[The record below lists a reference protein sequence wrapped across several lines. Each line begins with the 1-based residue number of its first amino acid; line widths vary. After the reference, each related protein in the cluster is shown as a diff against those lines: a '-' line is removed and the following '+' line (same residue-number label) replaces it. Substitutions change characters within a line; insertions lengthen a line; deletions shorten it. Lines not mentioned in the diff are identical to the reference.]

1 MKLNE
6 QKDQTIEK
14 LKGMIEKFHQE
25 KLNYAEDM
33 DKLAKL
39 YEMGII
45 DSKGDSIP
53 FQPDLRMIW
62 NKFKILLKNCKM
74 ILVLIISCLLLEI
87 YSYKNN
93 FTYYAYFS
101 AFFLH

>member
-14 LKGMIEKFHQE
+14 LKRMIEKFQQE

-39 YEMGII
+39 YDIGII
-45 DSKGDSIP
+45 DSKGDPIP
-53 FQPDLRMIW
+53 FQPDQVDDM
-62 NKFKILLKNCKM
+62 K
-74 ILVLIISCLLLEI
+74 
-87 YSYKNN
+87 
-93 FTYYAYFS
+93 
-101 AFFLH
+101 